1 MWTYTTDFEWASAN
15 RLSKAMQA
23 EDNKQDAYAA
33 LNSHKLALW
42 LLAFIMLISENFTML
57 IKAVCGQYTLAFL
70 CFHKNHPTVWEVE
83 YLCSSGTNVIAKNI
97 WQAMHQLSSTKQ
109 ALQCK
114 ITLKILFVCLCYTYQ
129 SCIILCVY
137 EYYVL
142 YSCIKVDLVV
152 EYTSLKFCDSV
163 NWCVKCKALK
173 LYWCCVL
180 AILDFKKKKNKKKLF
195 LYGYTCVVASGAI
208 VLFILYVFRSFTM
221 FPSPAWTCA
230 GLQYWIKKRIT
241 FILLSNP
248 LLKPPS
254 QGL

>member
-15 RLSKAMQA
+15 ILSKAMQA

-42 LLAFIMLISENFTML
+42 LLAFIMLISENFTVL
-57 IKAVCGQYTLAFL
+57 IKAVCAQYTLVFL
-70 CFHKNHPTVWEVE
+70 CFHKNHPKVWEVE
-83 YLCSSGTNVIAKNI
+83 YLCSSGINVIAKNI

-114 ITLKILFVCLCYTYQ
+114 ITLKILVFVCLCYTYQ
-129 SCIILCVY
+129 SCIILCLWV
-137 EYYVL
+137 VL

-152 EYTSLKFCDSV
+152 EYTFLKFCDSV

-180 AILDFKKKKNKKKLF
+180 AILDFKKRKKKQF
-195 LYGYTCVVASGAI
+195 LYCYTCVVASGAI

-230 GLQYWIKKRIT
+230 GL
-241 FILLSNP
+241 
-248 LLKPPS
+248 
-254 QGL
+254 